1 MSKVNAMGEY
11 QRCDR
16 CLCRTCR
23 ENIGNCGIMK
33 GSCSGCITCVGTILK
48 CPNDKY
54 LAKGEEG

>member
-1 MSKVNAMGEY
+1 MQWGSTKDVTDA
-11 QRCDR
+11 
-16 CLCRTCR
+16 LCRTCR

-54 LAKGEEG
+54 SAKGERE